1 MRYLFFCL
9 LIACTGEPAAPPPRK
24 SAPIAP
30 PPLPLIV
37 HSVELDLTSASDT
50 NAESWIRCT
59 SGTMTDLERKFE
71 ICQSRESASLDP
83 SRDELALI
91 LEMDHAYEARSFS
104 ARARFIKGRAR
115 LLLPLREVFATLPAN
130 TISKLTTF
138 SVPFSVDT
146 DFGTATGT
154 LTLETPRVLAFLLEA
169 KDGPLRF
176 PSDAAPSSPPTLAYF
191 GPEPT
196 SLPASPRLPLSNVDL
211 IALDV
216 GLPRELP
223 PCPLSRHRRTVRDL
237 RLAVFDRRSGA
248 YLGERLFPQ
257 EAPCDLPPTA
267 PDKAL
272 IAQTLAEMLT
282 RSPEPRPEEPPRE
295 TFPKASSPD
304 LLSRLSESVLGL
316 DERSTRD
323 DVAAILGA
331 PSAPTASE
339 DLEVRR
345 YPHAGA
351 LFSPK
356 NGTLLELWFE
366 SPLPSKFESLDPQ
379 VKSLSS
385 LLDGTLNEAFN
396 MLGRPNHRGVG
407 FGRWRFETGPLVFYL
422 ELLCP
427 NDGPCTRIDLGWYFG
442 PDPHD
447 GCALDHHNH
456 D

>member
-1 MRYLFFCL
+1 MRYLLFCL
-9 LIACTGEPAAPPPRK
+9 LVACTAEPAPRPPKKRP
-24 SAPIAP
+24 PVAP
-30 PPLPLIV
+30 PPLPLV
-37 HSVELDLTSASDT
+37 FHSVELDLTSASDT

-91 LEMDHAYEARSFS
+91 LEMDHAHEARSFS
-104 ARARFIKGRAR
+104 ARARFIKGRSR

-191 GPEPT
+191 GPEPK
-196 SLPASPRLPLSNVDL
+196 SLPASPRLPLSNIDL

-237 RLAVFDRRSGA
+237 RLAVFDRHSGA
-248 YLGERLFPQ
+248 YLGERVFPQ
-257 EAPCDLPPTA
+257 EAPCDLPPTS

-282 RSPEPRPEEPPRE
+282 RPPEPRPSPPPRE

-316 DERSTRD
+316 DERSTPD
-323 DVAAILGA
+323 DVAAIFGTS
-331 PSAPTASE
+331 SAPTTTEA
-339 DLEVRR
+339 LEVRR
-345 YPHAGA
+345 YTHAGA

-356 NGTLLELWFE
+356 EGKLLELWFE
-366 SPLPSKFESLDPQ
+366 SPLHSKIESLDYQP
-379 VKSLSS
+379 KHIST
-385 LLDGTLNEAFN
+385 LLDGTLSEAFGL
-396 MLGRPNHRGVG
+396 LGRPNHRGLG
-407 FGRWRFETGPLVFYL
+407 FARWRFETGPLVFYL

-427 NDGPCTRIDLGWYFG
+427 NDGRCTRIDLGWYFG

-447 GCALDHHNH
+447 GCALDSH
-456 D
+456 DH